1 MRVGAAARDVWEG
14 WRGHPGRLAPVL
26 AALLGG
32 MVSLMLLWAALGALR
47 AEADRLES
55 GLGADGFLVEATGRG
70 AGWSAEQAEMLARA
84 LDGAGVLCAITDEWA
99 ENGGF
104 PVYGVAGDLAGA
116 RAEWQWEGRAP
127 DALDVHGGG
136 GGGCW
141 LERGAAERQ
150 GLAAGDVVVVG
161 GRGMAVAGLYET
173 GGGWVPGLAADAV
186 FVPAGTGARFRR
198 LVARAT
204 GPGGVG
210 AATARLREALA
221 GPFERPMDEDGREAE
236 CLWLTPDVVLG
247 EVRHWQRT
255 VQWGGG
261 LAAGLALGL
270 AAVTLACIQLLGV
283 RERRTE
289 IGLRRALGATRG
301 EVAGLFFLESVGLA
315 VVAALVAGAGLLA
328 LRGWLAEVLPVP
340 LRFTAGTWAGPL
352 AIAVAL
358 VGVCSALPAHAAAGV
373 EPAAGV
379 RE

>member
-1 MRVGAAARDVWEG
+1 M
-14 WRGHPGRLAPVL
+14 APVL

-32 MVSLMLLWAALGALR
+32 MVSLMLLWAALAALR
-47 AEADRLES
+47 AEADRLEA

-70 AGWSAEQAEMLARA
+70 AGWSAEQVGILAQA
-84 LDGAGVLCAITDEWA
+84 LDGTGIMCAITDEY
-99 ENGGF
+99 EGIEGF

-116 RAEWQWEGRAP
+116 RAEWRWEGRAP
-127 DALDVHGGG
+127 DALDIHGGG
-136 GGGCW
+136 GSVCW
-141 LERGAAERQ
+141 LEKGAAARH
-150 GLAAGDVVVVG
+150 GLAAGDVVIVG
-161 GRGMAVAGLYET
+161 GRGMPVAGLYET

-186 FVPAGTGARFRR
+186 FVPAEAGARFRR
-198 LVARAT
+198 LVTRAI

-210 AATARLREALA
+210 AASARLREALA
-221 GPFERPMDEDGREAE
+221 GPFECPLDEDGREAE

-247 EVRHWQRT
+247 EVHHWQRT
-255 VQWGGG
+255 VRWGGG

-315 VVAALVAGAGLLA
+315 VIAALVAGVALLL
-328 LRGWLAEVLPVP
+328 LRGWLAEVLPFP

-352 AIAVAL
+352 AIAVGL
-358 VGVCSALPAHAAAGV
+358 VGACSALPAHAAAGV